1 MQWLAVQTYTLKSC
15 SHILFVVVEFVSF
28 QYWIVLSFF
37 ISLFIYFLH
46 QLCWC
51 NVCFEGPYCMK
62 NSWLGCFL
70 IRAGVLSLSIS
81 HSLDPYLQ
89 W

>member
-51 NVCFEGPYCMK
+51 NACFEGPYCMK
-62 NSWLGCFL
+62 NLAGLFPYSGWGL
-70 IRAGVLSLSIS
+70 ISIN
-81 HSLDPYLQ
+81 
-89 W
+89 